1 MKPRLFGC
9 SQREHLRLRLHLTH
23 ITLTFI
29 SHTVAAAN
37 HVDPTRNGLPLDSTP
52 GQFDTQFF
60 VETQLRG
67 ILYPGSVS
75 LIRCLQFS
83 NYIL

>member
-1 MKPRLFGC
+1 MKLRLFGC
-9 SQREHLRLRLHLTH
+9 SRRKHLHFHLTH
-23 ITLTFI
+23 ISLTST

-67 ILYPGSVS
+67 VLYPGSVF
-75 LIRCLQFS
+75 LILCLQFS
-83 NYIL
+83 DYLL